1 MEHMSAES
9 SQLALASLTLGNTVS
24 LAAEGGELGDCLQER
39 GVGVDRV
46 LVGEPFV
53 EFRLWEHCLDSLNIR
68 LEQVVTWVTDGCPG
82 GLDALCEGIA
92 GSKDNTVDHFD
103 ADACVRQV
111 MIVGPVCV
119 CLDLS
124 VGKASDCR
132 QGHNTGPVSLVF
144 LSHSV

>member
-1 MEHMSAES
+1 MEHVSAEGG
-9 SQLALASLTLGNTVS
+9 QLALAGLSLGHTVS
-24 LAAEGGELGDCLQER
+24 LVAEGWELGDGLQER
-39 GVGVDRV
+39 VVGVDCV
-46 LVGEPFV
+46 LIGEPLV
-53 EFRLWEHCLDSLNIR
+53 ELRLSEHCLDSLDVR
-68 LEQVVTWVTDGCPG
+68 LEQVVTRVTDSCPR

-92 GSKDNTVDHFD
+92 GSLDNTVDHFD
-103 ADACVRQV
+103 ADACARQV
-111 MIVGPVCV
+111 VIVGPVRV